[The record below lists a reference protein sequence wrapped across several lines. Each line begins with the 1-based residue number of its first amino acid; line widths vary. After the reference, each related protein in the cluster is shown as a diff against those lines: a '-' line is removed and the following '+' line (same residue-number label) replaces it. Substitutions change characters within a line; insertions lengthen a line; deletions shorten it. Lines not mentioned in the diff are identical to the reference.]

1 MIEGAGLD
9 FDEDFVGADGGRGDV
24 AIVEDVG
31 RAVLIEDDGS
41 HGGLMAA
48 IHCGSTLVPSPLWRK
63 ARTICL
69 WR

>member
-31 RAVLIEDDGS
+31 RAVVIELDGF
-41 HGGLMAA
+41 HLLLQADTAFRANTM
-48 IHCGSTLVPSPLWRK
+48 
-63 ARTICL
+63 
-69 WR
+69 